1 MDKMIHTMDESPSLR
16 ITADLKDL
24 ATIRRFVE
32 QASYRPDA
40 NSEVIDDMVIALNE
54 AVTNIIVHGYQ
65 NRPGIIEV
73 EVTYDND
80 SLVVYLRDE
89 APPFDPTAITAPD
102 FPPSLEQPLFGGMGI
117 QMMSKLTT
125 VMTYR
130 TLPKGGNELTLIRKG
145 G

>member
-1 MDKMIHTMDESPSLR
+1 MDESPSIR
-16 ITADLKDL
+16 IIADLKDL

-32 QASYRPDA
+32 KAACRPDA
-40 NSEVIDDMVIALNE
+40 NSEVINDMVIALNE

-80 SLVVYLRDE
+80 NLVVYVRDE
-89 APPFDPTAITAPD
+89 APPFDPTAITGPD
-102 FPPSLEQPLFGGMGI
+102 FPPSLEQPLFGGMGV
-117 QMMSKLTT
+117 QMMNKLTT
-125 VMTYR
+125 EMTYR
-130 TLPKGGNELTLIRKG
+130 TLPDGRNELTLIRKG